1 MAQTKSKRRR
11 KHRGTPAGTIERAGR
26 TGKPATRQDAKA
38 LARQRRA
45 ERLDRPPE
53 WRSSIARAGIAAA
66 VFAVLVVVLFGRPV
80 AAGAL
85 LGVVMFAIYVPLGYM
100 TDGAIYRFRQKRKL
114 AAAADAR
121 ARKEQAR
128 RERGSKGSG

>member
-11 KHRGTPAGTIERAGR
+11 KHRGTAAGTIERAGR

-38 LARQRRA
+38 VARQRRA

-53 WRSSIARAGIAAA
+53 WKSTINRAAIAAL

-80 AAGAL
+80 TAGVL
-85 LGVVMFAIYVPLGYM
+85 LGAIMFAIYVPLGYM
-100 TDGAIYRFRQKRKL
+100 TDSAIYRFRQKRKQ
-114 AAAADAR
+114 AAAIDAQ
-121 ARKEQAR
+121 ARK
-128 RERGSKGSG
+128 RGGQGGEGS